1 MYLEKIVETKKEE
14 VAKLKEKKISLK
26 DSFQKGKLTLIA
38 EIKKASPSK
47 GIISTNF
54 DPQRQLELYIKAG
67 ADAISI
73 LTDEK
78 YFQGSTKILK
88 ELRAKTNLPI
98 LRKDFIIDPIQ
109 IYQSLFLG
117 ANVILLIASILTKK
131 EISDFLKISKDI
143 GLESIVEVHN
153 RQELIKVLD
162 TETEILGINNRDL
175 NDFSVSL
182 RNTEK
187 LLEELEKLDKR
198 KDFYVISE
206 SGIKEKSD
214 IDYLRSLEV
223 DGVLIGEALMKEN
236 DPVLKIGELFPEKRS
251 NLQ

>member
-1 MYLEKIVETKKEE
+1 MYLEKIVETKREE

-26 DSFQKGKLTLIA
+26 DTFKKGKLTLIA

-54 DPQRQLELYIKAG
+54 DSQRQLELYIKGG

-88 ELRAKTNLPI
+88 ELRTKTNLPI

-143 GLESIVEVHN
+143 GLEAIVEVHN
-153 RQELIKVLD
+153 HQELIKVLD

-175 NDFSVSL
+175 SDFSVSL

-198 KDFYVISE
+198 RDFYVISE

-214 IDYLRSLEV
+214 IDYLRSLGV
-223 DGVLIGEALMKEN
+223 NGVLIGEALMKEN
-236 DPVLKIGELFPEKRS
+236 DPVSKIGELFPEKRS
-251 NLQ
+251 NLK

>member
-54 DPQRQLELYIKAG
+54 DPQRQLELYMKAS

-78 YFQGSTKILK
+78 YFQGSTNILK
-88 ELRAKTNLPI
+88 ELRTKTNLPI

-143 GLESIVEVHN
+143 GLEAIVEVHN
-153 RQELIKVLD
+153 PQELTKVLD

-214 IDYLRSLEV
+214 IDYLRSLGV

-236 DPVLKIGELFPEKRS
+236 DPVSKIGELFPEKRS